1 MFDCEQ
7 PDPDDWHASLVPL
20 FLAARYQADSE
31 QSLKPREWSPEG
43 AAEAIARATCVT
55 IVHNLF
61 HLGCFPSD
69 RYQMLGLP
77 EENTEWFP
85 ALRWRWN
92 DGGESMNFLKAGLAT
107 SAAAVLVSPSY
118 CEEVQTNELGCGMDK
133 VLRSVGNFDVGG
145 VGVNLG
151 WFNSMSGRLSGIVN
165 GIDVDDWNPATDPHI
180 PVNYSVDFVAR
191 HPPPPRLRSP
201 EKGET
206 TTTVSCDAADDLYD
220 PSCTIHFG
228 DNECPVGDDECE
240 ARLLLEASS
249 RADNEAREAEAREA
263 DAVHE
268 YHESLDDWN
277 ASDEGGVVDFRRGK
291 AECKAA
297 LQRELGLL
305 EDPDAP
311 LVGFIGRLDQQKGVD
326 VLIKVVPHI
335 VASGGQVVMLGSGD
349 HQLEEAMRQME
360 NDHRGRAV
368 GWVGFSV
375 PVSHRITAAADILA
389 MPSRFE
395 PCGLNQMY
403 ALRYGTIPVAH
414 ATGGLKD
421 TVRRDV
427 GYPFSPCEPDEL
439 RFALDRAFRCY
450 REGREIR
457 HRERENRASG
467 AGAGGEDGGH
477 RDGYPAHLPQGSW
490 ERKQVRAMTRDLS
503 WSNAAE
509 KYEKVFKTVALSPAP
524 PPARMTLLSPD
535 YVAGERSVELLAA
548 AEALQREDREEQWKL
563 AAKRAEKTRVRASQ
577 SPDMDTRTLG
587 ESNQQPS
594 WYKMLPKKI
603 LLALLN

>member
-1 MFDCEQ
+1 
-7 PDPDDWHASLVPL
+7 
-20 FLAARYQADSE
+20 
-31 QSLKPREWSPEG
+31 
-43 AAEAIARATCVT
+43 
-55 IVHNLF
+55 
-61 HLGCFPSD
+61 
-69 RYQMLGLP
+69 
-77 EENTEWFP
+77 
-85 ALRWRWN
+85 
-92 DGGESMNFLKAGLAT
+92 MNFLKAGLAT

-151 WFNSMSGRLSGIVN
+151 WLNSMSGRLSGIVN

-191 HPPPPRLRSP
+191 RPPLPPR
-201 EKGET
+201 EKNKKKGEET
-206 TTTVSCDAADDLYD
+206 IAAGAGSCDAADDLYD
-220 PSCTIHFG
+220 PSCTIHFVG
-228 DNECPVGDDECE
+228 EENECPVDDEECE

-249 RADNEAREAEAREA
+249 RAEYEAREA

-268 YHESLDDWN
+268 YRESLDYWN
-277 ASDEGGVVDFRRGK
+277 ASDEDGVVDFRRGK
-291 AECKAA
+291 AECKEA

-326 VLIKVVPHI
+326 VLLKVVPHI

-360 NDHRGRAV
+360 NDHKGRAV

-414 ATGGLKD
+414 ATGGLRD

-427 GYPFSPCEPDEL
+427 GYPFSPCESDEL

-457 HRERENRASG
+457 RRERENRATG
-467 AGAGGEDGGH
+467 AGGAGGEDGVEGGG
-477 RDGYPAHLPQGSW
+477 RRRGGYPAHLPQGSW

-509 KYEKVFKTVALSPAP
+509 KYEKVFRSAALSPAP
-524 PPARMTLLSPD
+524 PPARMSLLSPD
-535 YVAGERSVELLAA
+535 YVAGERSSELLAA

-563 AAKRAEKTRVRASQ
+563 AAKRAEKTRVRASK